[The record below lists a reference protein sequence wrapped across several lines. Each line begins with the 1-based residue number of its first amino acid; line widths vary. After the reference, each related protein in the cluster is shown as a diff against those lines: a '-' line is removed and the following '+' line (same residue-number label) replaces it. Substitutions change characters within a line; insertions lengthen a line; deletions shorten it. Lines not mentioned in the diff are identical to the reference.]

1 MSRKKKRKG
10 SGFFSNLLL
19 LLCIVVFCVAAWKLW
34 GYYNNYHGGRKEYE
48 QLRQYVKEKKDSDKE
63 DFEDFDILSFKK
75 QGSVATIIIKDN
87 DGKSKKKLE
96 KMKPLI
102 LDYLPLTLEEVFIYE
117 MEALGY
123 EFNKFV

>member
-48 QLRQYVKEKKDSDKE
+48 QL
-63 DFEDFDILSFKK
+63 
-75 QGSVATIIIKDN
+75 GS
-87 DGKSKKKLE
+87 
-96 KMKPLI
+96 M
-102 LDYLPLTLEEVFIYE
+102 
-117 MEALGY
+117 
-123 EFNKFV
+123 